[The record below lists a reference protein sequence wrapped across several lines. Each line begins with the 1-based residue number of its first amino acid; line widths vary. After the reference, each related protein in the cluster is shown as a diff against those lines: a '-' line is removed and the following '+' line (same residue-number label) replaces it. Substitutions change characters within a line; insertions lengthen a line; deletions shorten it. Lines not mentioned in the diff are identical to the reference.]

1 MNIDEQASR
10 CLKCKVA
17 MCSKNCP
24 VNTPVP
30 QTITLFQ
37 EGDLKAAGK
46 LLFENNPLS
55 AVCSVVCPHEKACY
69 GNCVLGRK
77 GEPVAFFEIEQYVS
91 RLYLE
96 TFVPEIPE
104 KIGFKAGIL
113 GAGPAGIAAALIL
126 AQKGFDVTLI
136 EAMDKIGGVLR
147 YGIPEFRLSRD
158 LLDMYA
164 DLLRR
169 LDVKFRPNTLMG
181 PNITIE
187 DMFLDGYDAV
197 LISTGVGRPNRLGL
211 LGETLGHV
219 SFAIDF
225 LKTPDSY
232 HLGRRTV
239 VIGAGNVAMDAARTA
254 IRKGCS
260 QVTVIFNRD
269 EASMTGNTHEVEM
282 TKADGVEFLYQLE
295 TVKITPDGVV
305 CVHVDVEQD
314 EDGKKI
320 FTEDFT
326 RTEKIQADA
335 VILAIGQGPNSDVLL
350 GRHSLTKTDWGLV
363 ETDENGA
370 ANRPGVFAAGDI
382 VTGPATVARA
392 VAMAKRAAD
401 GIEAYCLN
409 KTRS

>member
-1 MNIDEQASR
+1 MSIIEQASR

-24 VNTPVP
+24 VGTPVP
-30 QTITLFQ
+30 IAVELFQ
-37 EGDLKAAGK
+37 KGDIKGAGK

-55 AVCSVVCPHEKACY
+55 AVCSVVCPHENACY

-77 GEPVAFFEIEQYVS
+77 GEPVAFYEIEQYVS

-96 TFVPEIPE
+96 TFVPEKRE
-104 KIGFKAGIL
+104 KNGFKAGIL

-126 AQKGFDVTLI
+126 ALKGFDVSLI

-147 YGIPEFRLSRD
+147 YGIPEFRLSRQ
-158 LLDMYA
+158 LLDLYA

-169 LDVKFRPNTLMG
+169 LGVKFRPNTLMG

-219 SFAIDF
+219 SFAIDY

-232 HLGRRTV
+232 CLGQSAV
-239 VIGAGNVAMDAARTA
+239 VVGAGNVAMDAARTA
-254 IRKGCS
+254 IRKGCAKVS
-260 QVTVIFNRD
+260 VIFNKD
-269 EASMTGNTHEVEM
+269 AESMTGNKHEIEM
-282 TKADGVEFLYQLE
+282 AKIDGVNFIYQLE
-295 TVKITPDGVV
+295 TIKIEDDGAV
-305 CVHVDVEQD
+305 CVPVEVQRD
-314 EDGKKI
+314 EDGKKV
-320 FTEDFT
+320 FTENFSSPQ
-326 RTEKIQADA
+326 KIRAQS
-335 VILAIGQGPNSDVLL
+335 VILAIGQGPNADVLS
-350 GRHSLTKTDWGLV
+350 GHGSLSKTDWGLIQ
-363 ETDENGA
+363 TDENGA
-370 ANRPGVFAAGDI
+370 TSRDGVFAAGDI

-401 GIEAYCLN
+401 GIEKYCFN
-409 KTRS
+409 NIKN